1 MRKNSKNREE
11 SECFGSGYFLNWA
24 RALWPIFPV
33 CTRPMEDYKKTIPPQ
48 QRVRTIL
55 SSKSNI
61 RRSTHIN
68 FLKFDGKSFNSLVK
82 KSHCFSLFQKLDK
95 NTSKILKEIWIVFA
109 GSISQSFDLMLTINL
124 LGNIPNSLHKDFQ
137 SICVGQNCIL
147 APWVYF
153 STYASALHVQTN
165 KVINFW
171 PL

>member
-1 MRKNSKNREE
+1 MIWWEKNSKNREE
-11 SECFGSGYFLNWA
+11 SECFGSGYFLNLA

-33 CTRPMEDYKKTIPPQ
+33 CTRQMEDYKKTIPPQ

-82 KSHCFSLFQKLDK
+82 KSHCFSLFWRLDK
-95 NTSKILKEIWIVFA
+95 NTSKILISFFLIWCWLWIW
-109 GSISQSFDLMLTINL
+109 
-124 LGNIPNSLHKDFQ
+124 LGDIPNSSHKDFQ

-147 APWVYF
+147 APWVYI

-165 KVINFW
+165 KVIKFW